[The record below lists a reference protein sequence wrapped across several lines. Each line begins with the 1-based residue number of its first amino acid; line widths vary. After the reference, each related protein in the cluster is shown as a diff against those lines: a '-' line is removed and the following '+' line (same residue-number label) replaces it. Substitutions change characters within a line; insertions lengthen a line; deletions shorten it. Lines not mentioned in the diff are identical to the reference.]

1 MVSLVMP
8 VWNTKPSWL
17 REAVAS
23 ALAEDGCEIELI
35 VVDDGSHEP
44 AADLLRDLDD
54 PRLDVVRVPHGGICA
69 ARTAGIERARG
80 EAIRFVDSDDVLE
93 PGSTAKLLELSGPD
107 GAISYG
113 DTLVC
118 DDDLR
123 PQKTVGSTVQGDA
136 LAECMLGDFSVYIT
150 GMLFPRAVVEAV
162 GGFDPSS
169 YPNEDFDYVLRALE
183 RAPVRGGGFIA
194 SRYRR
199 HHGSITGRH
208 PADEVNNTR
217 RVLERLFDRRPDLR
231 QSPLGRRALSR
242 LHLRAAT
249 RMTEAGR
256 PVPSARYLGAAIR
269 HSPRSAAR
277 EAIGVAAGLPRGVAR
292 RLIVARRGA
301 A

>member
-17 REAVAS
+17 RQAVAS

-44 AADLLRDLDD
+44 AADLLGDLDD
-54 PRLDVVRVPHGGICA
+54 PRLDVVTVPHGGICA

-162 GGFDPSS
+162 GEFDPSTF
-169 YPNEDFDYVLRALE
+169 PNEDFDYVLRALE

-199 HHGSITGRH
+199 HHGSITGRQS
-208 PADEVNNTR
+208 ADEVNT

-231 QSPLGRRALSR
+231 RSALGRRALSR

-256 PVPSARYLGAAIR
+256 PVPSARYLGAAFR
-269 HSPRSAAR
+269 YSPRSAAR

-292 RLIVARRGA
+292 RLLVAGRGA

>member
-17 REAVAS
+17 RQAVAS

-35 VVDDGSHEP
+35 VVDDGSDEP

-69 ARTAGIERARG
+69 ARTAGVERARG
-80 EAIRFVDSDDVLE
+80 DAIRFVDSDDVLE

-107 GAISYG
+107 GTISYG

-123 PQKTVGSTVQGDA
+123 PRKTIGSTVQGDA

-169 YPNEDFDYVLRALE
+169 FPNEDFDYVLRALE

-199 HHGSITGRH
+199 HHGSITGRTS
-208 PADEVNNTR
+208 ADEVNTGR
-217 RVLERLFDRRPDLR
+217 ALERLFDRRPDLR
-231 QSPLGRRALSR
+231 RSPLGRRALSR
-242 LHLRAAT
+242 LHLRAAA

-256 PVPSARYLGAAIR
+256 PVPSARYLGAAFR
-269 HSPRSAAR
+269 YSPRSAAR
-277 EAIGVAAGLPRGVAR
+277 EAIGVAAGLPRGMAR
-292 RLIVARRGA
+292 RLIVARRGS
-301 A
+301 

>member
-17 REAVAS
+17 RQAVAS

-54 PRLDVVRVPHGGICA
+54 PRLDVVAVPHGGICA

-80 EAIRFVDSDDVLE
+80 AAIRFVDSDDVLE

-162 GGFDPSS
+162 GGFDPSTF
-169 YPNEDFDYVLRALE
+169 PNEDFDYVLRALE

-199 HHGSITGRH
+199 HHASITGRQS
-208 PADEVNNTR
+208 ADEVNT

-231 QSPLGRRALSR
+231 RSKLGRRALSR

-256 PVPSARYLGAAIR
+256 PVPSARYLGAAFR
-269 HSPRSAAR
+269 YSPRSAAR

-292 RLIVARRGA
+292 RLIVAGRGA
-301 A
+301 S

>member
-17 REAVAS
+17 RQAVAS

-69 ARTAGIERARG
+69 ARTAGIERAG
-80 EAIRFVDSDDVLE
+80 GGAIRFVDSDDILE
-93 PGSTAKLLELSGPD
+93 PGSTAKLLELSGAD

-169 YPNEDFDYVLRALE
+169 FPNEDFDYVLRALE

-199 HHGSITGRH
+199 HHASITGRTS
-208 PADEVNNTR
+208 ADEVNTGR
-217 RVLERLFDRRPDLR
+217 ALERLFDRRPDLR

-256 PVPSARYLGAAIR
+256 PLPSARYLGAAFR
-269 HSPRSAAR
+269 YSPRSAAR
-277 EAIGVAAGLPRGVAR
+277 EAIGVAARLPRGVAR